1 MLRIE
6 FTGEGVP
13 AGVSGAAVYEFSTS
27 LGIHPARGSK
37 LRVVIEE
44 LVSLASSREHG
55 DRPAQIEIRA
65 WTEQG
70 HLNVE
75 VNDQGLPL
83 KSSDSSALHELVR
96 LGFAEFIELQSH
108 GPEGNTARCRLAL
121 REQTGR
127 SQLAACEK
135 TLSSDVA
142 KADEF
147 EQLEVRAM
155 RPEESEG
162 LARLV
167 YRCYG
172 YDYPSTDVYYPDRMG
187 ALVEAGLMHSAVVIN
202 PAGELVGHAS
212 LTMATAEA
220 RVAEAGKLVVDP
232 RYRSHGLAERM
243 TDLRLEKAEELGL
256 RGLWSECVTNH
267 PYSQRNQLKLGACE
281 TGVFLGILPDS
292 VKMVGLESESAERGS
307 LMAMYLPLEHSADY
321 GFHPPACYRETL
333 CDVLSHLEL
342 EREQDQD
349 VAPGDAPTRLTLSID
364 QASSVAVISVV
375 TIGPDFREQLEQR
388 MESLLDMHVA
398 VIYLDLPLGRIRLRP
413 SGRAGGQRGMES
425 IIGALGDGSFARLR
439 FGIGRPPTPQPIR
452 DWVLSPFQ
460 PSDQGQVQSTIERA
474 VGAIQDWL
482 KHGIEW
488 AMDRHNRRPT
498 EASGED

>member
-349 VAPGDAPTRLTLSID
+349 QDQDVAPGDAPTRLTLSID

-398 VIYLDLPLGRIRLRP
+398 VIYLDLPLAQP
-413 SGRAGGQRGMES
+413 STAHHGGQLSSFGFFFSALLPES
-425 IIGALGDGSFARLR
+425 APDGDVLRLQFLNHEHPAPAALKLASEWGEELLSFCVADQERVTSHLRERRLA
-439 FGIGRPPTPQPIR
+439 
-452 DWVLSPFQ
+452 
-460 PSDQGQVQSTIERA
+460 DQT
-474 VGAIQDWL
+474 
-482 KHGIEW
+482 
-488 AMDRHNRRPT
+488 
-498 EASGED
+498 